1 MSENKATVTDPD
13 LQEAF
18 LQGFSGDQPDSGTTD
33 EVNRLPMEMTV
44 EDLMVALGDL
54 PADARVALI
63 TRHKE
68 AEVFTVT
75 LDENT
80 GWVLLEG

>member
-1 MSENKATVTDPD
+1 MSDNNATVRDPV

-18 LQGFSGDQPDSGTTD
+18 LEGFHGSPPDTTED
-33 EVNRLPMEMTV
+33 VDIRPMEMTV

-63 TRHKE
+63 TRHNE
-68 AEVFTVT
+68 AEKFTVT

-80 GWVLLEG
+80 GWCLLEG